1 MFTKSEALKL
11 HLKKLQNTCSNAIV
25 IVEGKRD
32 VAALKS
38 LLNADSEKICS
49 NANFLGLKNSEGG
62 IFSVFTINGTR
73 RSLYETAEH
82 IASKYGSAILLLDA
96 DKKGMELRKKMS
108 SYLRSHGVRVLEE
121 KKLLT
126 LARVRNV
133 EDLCSVAASQIEF
146 GGAQ

>member
-1 MFTKSEALKL
+1 MIINNEALKF
-11 HLKKLQNTCSNAIV
+11 HLKKLQNACDDAIV

-38 LLNADSEKICS
+38 LLD
-49 NANFLGLKNSEGG
+49 ANF
-62 IFSVFTINGTR
+62 FTINEGTK

-96 DKKGMELRKKMS
+96 DKKGMELTKKMS
-108 SYLRSHGVRVLEE
+108 SYLRSHGVRVLVEE
-121 KKLLT
+121 KLLK

-133 EDLCSVAASQIEF
+133 EDLCSVAVIRNL
-146 GGAQ
+146 

>member
-1 MFTKSEALKL
+1 MFINDEALKF
-11 HLKKLQNTCSNAIV
+11 HLKKLQKACDGAIV

-32 VAALKS
+32 VAALKP
-38 LLNADSEKICS
+38 LLNAD
-49 NANFLGLKNSEGG
+49 F
-62 IFSVFTINGTR
+62 FMINGTK

-121 KKLLT
+121 KKLLE

-133 EDLCSVAASQIEF
+133 EDLCSVVLLKEL
-146 GGAQ
+146 

>member
-1 MFTKSEALKL
+1 MFINNEALKV
-11 HLKKLQNTCSNAIV
+11 HLKKLQNACDGAIV

-32 VAALKS
+32 VAALRS
-38 LLNADSEKICS
+38 LLNANSEKICS
-49 NANFLGLKNSEGG
+49 NADFLGLKNSEGR
-62 IFSVFTINGTR
+62 IFSVFILNNGTK

-82 IASKYGSAILLLDA
+82 IASKYRSAILLLDA

-133 EDLCSVAASQIEF
+133 EDLCSVASIMNL
-146 GGAQ
+146 

>member
-1 MFTKSEALKL
+1 MFINNEALKV
-11 HLKKLQNTCSNAIV
+11 HLKKLQNACDGAIV

-32 VAALKS
+32 VAALRS
-38 LLNADSEKICS
+38 LLNADFFI
-49 NANFLGLKNSEGG
+49 
-62 IFSVFTINGTR
+62 INRTK

-82 IASKYGSAILLLDA
+82 IASKYRSAILLLDA
-96 DKKGMELRKKMS
+96 GKKGMELRKKMS

-133 EDLCSVAASQIEF
+133 EDLCSVASIMNL
-146 GGAQ
+146 

>member
-1 MFTKSEALKL
+1 MFINDEVLKL
-11 HLKKLQNTCSNAIV
+11 HIKKLQNACSKSVV
-25 IVEGKRD
+25 IVEGKHD

-38 LLNADSEKICS
+38 LLNANSEKICG
-49 NANFLGLKNSEGG
+49 NANFLGLKNSEG
-62 IFSVFTINGTR
+62 IFSVFILNNGTK

-133 EDLCSVAASQIEF
+133 EDLCSVASIMNL
-146 GGAQ
+146 

>member
-1 MFTKSEALKL
+1 MIINDEALKFR
-11 HLKKLQNTCSNAIV
+11 LKKLQNACDDAIV

-38 LLNADSEKICS
+38 LLD
-49 NANFLGLKNSEGG
+49 ANFFIINEG
-62 IFSVFTINGTR
+62 TK

-96 DKKGMELRKKMS
+96 DKKGMELTKKMS
-108 SYLRSHGVRVLEE
+108 SYLCSHGVRVLVEG
-121 KKLLT
+121 KLLK

-133 EDLCSVAASQIEF
+133 EDLCSVAVIRNL
-146 GGAQ
+146 

>member
-1 MFTKSEALKL
+1 MFINNEALKV
-11 HLKKLQNTCSNAIV
+11 HLKKLQNACDGAIV

-32 VAALKS
+32 VAALRS
-38 LLNADSEKICS
+38 LLNADFFI
-49 NANFLGLKNSEGG
+49 
-62 IFSVFTINGTR
+62 INRTK

-82 IASKYGSAILLLDA
+82 IASKYRSAILLLDA

-108 SYLRSHGVRVLEE
+108 SYLRSRGVRVLEE

-133 EDLCSVAASQIEF
+133 EDLCSVASIMNL
-146 GGAQ
+146 